1 MCSEVTE
8 TGKTTREKRNWWTN
22 QTISWYIRAARYTDF
37 HEKLATRIAFNLEP
51 GETILEVGCGLGYI
65 AKKLT
70 DKGYDIEGIDIDKT
84 VIDSGKKI
92 HGPKCRL
99 SVDSYKTTD
108 KRADV
113 VLAVF
118 CGRVDKQG
126 LGAFERLA
134 SDKIIY
140 IISKHKNNSLK
151 EDKTQKVV
159 EYLEKSGYRYW
170 LDEFSLR
177 FDQPFTSRE
186 EAAQFFEAKYGN
198 EGPEL
203 KSTSGVF
210 PFIYENEKELS
221 LFVIEKQKQC

>member
-1 MCSEVTE
+1 MCAAVTE
-8 TGKTTREKRNWWTN
+8 TGKTKPEKKNWWTN

-37 HEKLATRIAFNLEP
+37 HEKLATRIAFNLKP

-70 DKGYDIEGIDIDKT
+70 DKGYDIEGIDIDKNAIET
-84 VIDSGKKI
+84 GKKI
-92 HGPKCRL
+92 HGPKCKL
-99 SVDSYKTTD
+99 SVDNYKTTD

-118 CGRVDKQG
+118 CGRVDEQG
-126 LGAFERLA
+126 LEAFERLA

-151 EDKTQKVV
+151 EDKTQKIVD
-159 EYLEKSGYRYW
+159 YLEKSGYQYW

-186 EAAQFFEAKYGN
+186 EAAQFLTAKYGN
-198 EGPEL
+198 EGLEL

-210 PFIYENEKELS
+210 PFVYENQKELS
-221 LFVIEKQKQC
+221 LFVIDVKK